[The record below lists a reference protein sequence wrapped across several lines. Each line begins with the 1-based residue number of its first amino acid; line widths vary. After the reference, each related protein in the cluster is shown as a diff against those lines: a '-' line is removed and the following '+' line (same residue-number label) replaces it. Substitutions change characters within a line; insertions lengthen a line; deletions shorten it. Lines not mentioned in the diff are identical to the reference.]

1 MTAIEFLKM
10 IVSSLV
16 TKSESIEITEKHDEL
31 GTLLSLKVDPSDMP
45 AIIGRGWKTIE
56 SLRTVLRVYGSK
68 SNTRVNLRIL
78 EENRG

>member
-31 GTLLSLKVDPSDMP
+31 GTLLSLKVDPSDMS